1 MQELRERLLNILPIF
16 ILLCV
21 AIVLIWSLFT
31 NASTITET
39 SSETTNQTTE
49 VKKPKDLCEEI
60 FIQEVNNTKIWHQ
73 NIDWAMKLL
82 INSNCDY
89 TYQQVA
95 DAIWFDDWLLCPI
108 DLWREY
114 WRDCT
119 NHLNDWYPWKLT
131 ADWNQQEIP
140 EVKGTSHEKFKQL
153 CELYWLD
160 ASLIRSLENKY
171 NLREGILLAIL
182 IAETSW
188 GNNWNYVDE
197 WCYNLGN
204 VGNTDSWQR
213 VCFEWKEVSIEQV
226 AITLNN
232 RMLGKTITLWCLSNA
247 GSCQWRDDWGYRYAT
262 SNWNRERNV
271 KAVMNMIYADDLG
284 EDVDPARFVVKRV
297 NFQ

>member
-1 MQELRERLLNILPIF
+1 MSIKERLLNILPIF

-39 SSETTNQTTE
+39 SSETTTETTE
-49 VKKPKDLCEEI
+49 VDEFPFEIKSNNKFCEAEI
-60 FIQEVNNTKIWHQ
+60 KQELLNIVWGIQDELWF
-73 NIDWAMKLL
+73 WKLML
-82 INSNCDY
+82 NWWCDY
-89 TYQQVA
+89 EIEWIER
-95 DAIWFDDWLLCPI
+95 AIKERDNYLIPDDW
-108 DLWREY
+108 
-114 WRDCT
+114 
-119 NHLNDWYPWKLT
+119 WYPWKLT
-131 ADWNQQEIP
+131 ADWTQQEIP

-153 CELYWLD
+153 CQLYWLD
-160 ASLIRSLENKY
+160 ASLIRSLETKY
-171 NLREGILLAIL
+171 NLREWILLAIL

-197 WCYNLGN
+197 GCYNLGN

>member
-1 MQELRERLLNILPIF
+1 MKDRLQNILPIF
-16 ILLCV
+16 IVLCT
-21 AIVLIWSLFT
+21 LTFSLWFT
-31 NASTITET
+31 VYDSTNTQT
-39 SSETTNQTTE
+39 DSETTTE
-49 VKKPKDLCEEI
+49 TNEVNKPKDLCEEI
-60 FIQEVNNTKIWHQ
+60 FIQEVNNTKIWEQ
-73 NIDWAMKLL
+73 NIDWVMKLL
-82 INSNCDY
+82 YKADCDY
-89 TYQQVA
+89 TFQQVS
-95 DAIWFDDWLLCPI
+95 DAIWFDDWLLCPV

-114 WRDCT
+114 WWQCT
-119 NHLNDWYPWKLT
+119 EHLNDWYPWKLT
-131 ADWNQQEIP
+131 ADGSQQEIP
-140 EVKGTSHEKFKQL
+140 EVEWTSHEKFKKL

-171 NLREGILLAIL
+171 NLREWILLAIL

-197 WCYNLGN
+197 GCYNLGN

-297 NFQ
+297 SFQ

>member
-1 MQELRERLLNILPIF
+1 MAELRERLLTVLPVF

-21 AIVLIWSLFT
+21 ATVLIWSLFT

-49 VKKPKDLCEEI
+49 VE
-60 FIQEVNNTKIWHQ
+60 
-73 NIDWAMKLL
+73 
-82 INSNCDY
+82 
-89 TYQQVA
+89 
-95 DAIWFDDWLLCPI
+95 
-108 DLWREY
+108 
-114 WRDCT
+114 
-119 NHLNDWYPWKLT
+119 WYPWKLT
-131 ADWNQQEIP
+131 ADWSQQEIP

-153 CELYWLD
+153 CQLYWLD

-197 WCYNLGN
+197 GCYNLGN

-297 NFQ
+297 SFQ

>member
-1 MQELRERLLNILPIF
+1 MRERLLNILPVFVVIF
-16 ILLCV
+16 TLTF
-21 AIVLIWSLFT
+21 SLWFT
-31 NASTITET
+31 IYDSTTIKTIDQDTVE
-39 SSETTNQTTE
+39 TTE
-49 VKKPKDLCEEI
+49 VE
-60 FIQEVNNTKIWHQ
+60 
-73 NIDWAMKLL
+73 
-82 INSNCDY
+82 
-89 TYQQVA
+89 
-95 DAIWFDDWLLCPI
+95 
-108 DLWREY
+108 
-114 WRDCT
+114 
-119 NHLNDWYPWKLT
+119 WYPWKLT
-131 ADWNQQEIP
+131 ADWTQQEIP
-140 EVKGTSHEKFKQL
+140 TVEWTSHEKFKQL

-188 GNNWNYVDE
+188 GNIWNYVDE

-271 KAVMNMIYADDLG
+271 KAVMNMIYAEDLG

-297 NFQ
+297 SFQ

>member
-1 MQELRERLLNILPIF
+1 MSLKERLLNILPIF

-21 AIVLIWSLFT
+21 ATVLIWSLFT

-39 SSETTNQTTE
+39 SSEDTTETTE
-49 VKKPKDLCEEI
+49 VE
-60 FIQEVNNTKIWHQ
+60 
-73 NIDWAMKLL
+73 
-82 INSNCDY
+82 
-89 TYQQVA
+89 
-95 DAIWFDDWLLCPI
+95 
-108 DLWREY
+108 
-114 WRDCT
+114 
-119 NHLNDWYPWKLT
+119 WYPWKLT
-131 ADWNQQEIP
+131 ADGTQQEIP
-140 EVKGTSHEKFKQL
+140 TVEWTSHEKFKQL

-297 NFQ
+297 SFQ

>member
-1 MQELRERLLNILPIF
+1 MRERLLNILPVFVVICTLTF
-16 ILLCV
+16 
-21 AIVLIWSLFT
+21 SLWFT
-31 NASTITET
+31 IYDSTTVKTIDQDTIE
-39 SSETTNQTTE
+39 TTE
-49 VKKPKDLCEEI
+49 V
-60 FIQEVNNTKIWHQ
+60 
-73 NIDWAMKLL
+73 
-82 INSNCDY
+82 
-89 TYQQVA
+89 
-95 DAIWFDDWLLCPI
+95 
-108 DLWREY
+108 
-114 WRDCT
+114 
-119 NHLNDWYPWKLT
+119 DWYPGKLT
-131 ADWNQQEIP
+131 DDWTQQEIP
-140 EVKGTSHEKFKQL
+140 EVQGTSHEKFKQL
-153 CELYWLD
+153 CQLYWLD

-188 GNNWNYVDE
+188 GHNWNYVDE

-204 VGNTDSWQR
+204 VGNTDGWQR

-271 KAVMNMIYADDLG
+271 KAVMNMIYAEDLG

-297 NFQ
+297 SFQ

>member
-1 MQELRERLLNILPIF
+1 MAELKERLLTVLPVF

-21 AIVLIWSLFT
+21 ATVLIWSLFT
-31 NASTITET
+31 SASTITET
-39 SSETTNQTTE
+39 NSEDNNQTTE
-49 VKKPKDLCEEI
+49 IE
-60 FIQEVNNTKIWHQ
+60 
-73 NIDWAMKLL
+73 
-82 INSNCDY
+82 
-89 TYQQVA
+89 
-95 DAIWFDDWLLCPI
+95 
-108 DLWREY
+108 
-114 WRDCT
+114 
-119 NHLNDWYPWKLT
+119 WYPWKLT
-131 ADWNQQEIP
+131 PDGSQQEIP
-140 EVKGTSHEKFKQL
+140 MVEWTSHEKFKKL

-160 ASLIRSLENKY
+160 ASLIWELENKY

-262 SNWNRERNV
+262 SNGNRERNV
-271 KAVMNMIYADDLG
+271 KAVMNMIYADSLW
-284 EDVDPARFVVKRV
+284 EEVDPARFVVKRV
-297 NFQ
+297 SFQ

>member
-1 MQELRERLLNILPIF
+1 MT
-16 ILLCV
+16 V
-21 AIVLIWSLFT
+21 YK
-31 NASTITET
+31 T
-39 SSETTNQTTE
+39 SSETTTETTE
-49 VKKPKDLCEEI
+49 VNKPKDLCEEI

-108 DLWREY
+108 TLWEEY
-114 WRDCT
+114 WWQCT
-119 NHLNDWYPWKLT
+119 EHLNDWYPWKLT
-131 ADWNQQEIP
+131 ADWTQQEIP
-140 EVKGTSHEKFKQL
+140 TVKWTSHEKFKQL
-153 CELYWLD
+153 CQMYWLD
-160 ASLIRSLENKY
+160 ASYIRELENKY
-171 NLREGILLAIL
+171 NLREGVLLAIL
-182 IAETSW
+182 IAETSGW
-188 GNNWNYVDE
+188 NNWEYVSE
-197 WCYNLGN
+197 GCYNLGN
-204 VGNTDSWQR
+204 VGNTDSWNR
-213 VCFEWKEVSIEQV
+213 VCFEGKEESIEQV

-297 NFQ
+297 SFQ

>member
-1 MQELRERLLNILPIF
+1 MKERLQNILPIF
-16 ILLCV
+16 IVLCT
-21 AIVLIWSLFT
+21 LIFSLWFT
-31 NASTITET
+31 IYDGTNTKT
-39 SSETTNQTTE
+39 SSETTTETTE
-49 VKKPKDLCEEI
+49 VNEYNPMAD
-60 FIQEVNNTKIWHQ
+60 QE
-73 NIDWAMKLL
+73 
-82 INSNCDY
+82 
-89 TYQQVA
+89 
-95 DAIWFDDWLLCPI
+95 LCPVQ
-108 DLWREY
+108 LYEEY
-114 WRDCT
+114 WWDCT
-119 NHLNDWYPWKLT
+119 EHLNDWYPWKLT
-131 ADWNQQEIP
+131 ADWTQQEIP
-140 EVKGTSHEKFKQL
+140 VVEGTSHEKFKQL
-153 CELYWLD
+153 CQLYWLD

-171 NLREGILLAIL
+171 NLREWILLAIL

-232 RMLGKTITLWCLSNA
+232 RMLWKTITLWCLSNA

-297 NFQ
+297 SFQ